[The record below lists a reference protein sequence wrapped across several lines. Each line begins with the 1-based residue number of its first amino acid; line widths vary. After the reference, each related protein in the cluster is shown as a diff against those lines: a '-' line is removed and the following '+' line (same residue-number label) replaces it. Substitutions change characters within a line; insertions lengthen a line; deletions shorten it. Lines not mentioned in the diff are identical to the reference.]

1 VLPHVPPAPAL
12 ASDPV
17 ALIRARNEAEGLVL
31 DAHTATPGWLG
42 ERLDVA
48 YAIDVLHP
56 LALHPLESNPLARS
70 G

>member
-1 VLPHVPPAPAL
+1 MTAFSV
-12 ASDPV
+12 
-17 ALIRARNEAEGLVL
+17 RAGRRVRPRNEAEGLAL

-48 YAIDVLHP
+48 YAMDVLHP
-56 LALHPLESNPLARS
+56 LARS